1 MPLKLVNVEANYDAC
16 RALKGISFEVPEGSI
31 VALLG
36 SNGAGKST
44 TLRVISGVLR
54 PSAGTIEFE
63 GQRLERSSP
72 ESIVKLGI
80 VHVPEGRRVFPTL
93 TVMENLKMGAYMR
106 KDASGVRND
115 MEKVYTLFPILKT
128 YAKHQAGSL
137 SGGEQQMLAIGR
149 GLMARP
155 RVLLLDEPSLGLSPK
170 LVTEIFRIVRTIN
183 TENKTSILIVEQNA
197 RMALGVAHYGY
208 VLQVGKIVIS
218 GPAHELKEKDEV
230 TSSYMGRVQCRI

>member
-1 MPLKLVNVEANYDAC
+1 MPLKLMNVEANYDAC

-36 SNGAGKST
+36 PNGAGKST
-44 TLRVISGVLR
+44 TLRAISGVIR
-54 PSAGTIEFE
+54 PSAGTIEFD
-63 GQRLERSSP
+63 GQRLDRSSP
-72 ESIVKLGI
+72 EAIVKLGI

-93 TVMENLKMGAYMR
+93 TVLENLKMGAYMR
-106 KDASGVRND
+106 SDTSQIKDD
-115 MEKVYTLFPILKT
+115 MEKVYTLFPILKK
-128 YAKHQAGSL
+128 YAKHHAGSL

-197 RMALGVAHYGY
+197 RMALRVAHYGY
-208 VLQVGKIVIS
+208 VLQVGKIVMS
-218 GPAHELKEKDEV
+218 GTAHELEEKDAV
-230 TSSYMGRVQCRI
+230 TSSYMGRVQCNI